1 VKVLLDTHVLLWA
14 LTKSEKL
21 TKKAASLITDPDN
34 LVLVSAATVWEVA
47 IKKNIGR
54 IEFVPEQ
61 LIDYI
66 YKSGYKQLPVTF
78 DHCTVLADL
87 PLHHRDPFDRM
98 LVAQSISEPAVLVTH
113 DKTLAQYNCTVMVV

>member
-1 VKVLLDTHVLLWA
+1 VKVLLDTHVFLWA

-21 TKKAASLITDPDN
+21 TKKAANLITNPEN
-34 LVLVSAATVWEVA
+34 QVLISAATLWEVA
-47 IKKNIGR
+47 IKKSIGR

-66 YKSGYKQLPVTF
+66 HKSGYEQLPVTF

-98 LVAQSISEPAVLVTH
+98 LVAQSIFEPAVLVTH
-113 DKTLAQYNCTVMVV
+113 DQTLSQYNCTVMVV